1 MLQPVNSSLQMGKFD
16 SMELIGLLQC
26 IKYMARYTCSFI
38 VASGNNHNLRQSIKE
53 ILLSCSLDIIYDQSE
68 YIMAREIPG
77 KVSLAKLVSVEV
89 LIDSTTAIESKTR
102 VSLVV
107 RNEELPLQVANHC
120 YQVFERV
127 NSAISLNQNWQSV
140 ESMAI

>member
-1 MLQPVNSSLQMGKFD
+1 
-16 SMELIGLLQC
+16 
-26 IKYMARYTCSFI
+26 MARYTCSFS
-38 VASGNNHNLRQSIKE
+38 VVSGNDRNLRQSIKE
-53 ILLSCSLDIIYDQSE
+53 ILLNCNLDVIYDQSE

-89 LIDSTTAIESKTR
+89 MIDSTTATESTTR

-107 RNEELPLQVANHC
+107 KNDELPLQVANHC

-127 NSAISLNQNWQSV
+127 NNEISRHPNWQSG
-140 ESMAI
+140 ESIAI

>member
-1 MLQPVNSSLQMGKFD
+1 
-16 SMELIGLLQC
+16 
-26 IKYMARYTCSFI
+26 MARYTCSFT
-38 VASGNNHNLRQSIKE
+38 VASGNNSNLRQLIKD
-53 ILLSCSLDIIYDQSE
+53 ILLSCSLDVIYNQSE

-89 LIDSTTAIESKTR
+89 LIDGTTATESATK

-107 RNEELPLQVANHC
+107 KNEELPLQVANHC
-120 YQVFERV
+120 YQVFEQV
-127 NSAISLNQNWQSV
+127 NKAISLDRNWQSV

>member
-1 MLQPVNSSLQMGKFD
+1 
-16 SMELIGLLQC
+16 
-26 IKYMARYTCSFI
+26 MARYTCSFT
-38 VASGNNHNLRQSIKE
+38 VASGNNSSLRQSIKD
-53 ILLSCSLDIIYDQSE
+53 ILLSCSLDVIYDQSE

-89 LIDSTTAIESKTR
+89 LIDGTTATESETR

-107 RNEELPLQVANHC
+107 KNEELPLQVANHC

-127 NSAISLNQNWQSV
+127 NSTIALNKSWQSV
-140 ESMAI
+140 ESITI

>member
-1 MLQPVNSSLQMGKFD
+1 
-16 SMELIGLLQC
+16 
-26 IKYMARYTCSFI
+26 MARYICSFA
-38 VASGNNHNLRQSIKE
+38 VASGNNHNLRQSIKD

-89 LIDSTTAIESKTR
+89 LIDGTTATESTTR

-107 RNEELPLQVANHC
+107 KNEELPLQVANHC
-120 YQVFERV
+120 YQLFERV
-127 NSAISLNQNWQSV
+127 NNAIALDQNWHSV
-140 ESMAI
+140 DSIAS